1 MCAARAGRDALA
13 HDCLR
18 GAPSSSVC
26 DRLHAYS
33 GTLGRVSENVDHLG
47 SVLDMLPIPPPNPV
61 FWIVQLRCLC
71 VPYGSGPLS
80 LEHAGLSAGLNRPP
94 SGSIYRLRS
103 RALTSSLPKRSAS
116 RISCLLLPAIE
127 VMVPPRWNRFCRRFS
142 DHRLPSATWY
152 GSRKTRE
159 GNDWLARAIA
169 APKKKSV
176 SVDSPNGSRREGT
189 ATTHRTCNMYFVTPR
204 GAVEIRPCFIVSTA
218 FAVDCLCITSK
229 LRRSFGAARLS
240 SGLEKLAA
248 HLPVQWQ
255 HCTG

>member
-169 APKKKSV
+169 APKKKS
-176 SVDSPNGSRREGT
+176 
-189 ATTHRTCNMYFVTPR
+189 R

-248 HLPVQWQ
+248 HLPL
-255 HCTG
+255 C